1 MDEKT
6 MNREIEELAGSLSRC
21 MKVIMTTKD
30 VDMLDEAAET
40 ARQRL
45 SMLHTARRYQLHHGM
60 TPQNRPLATMTAEEL
75 AKLFETLIA
84 SIRNQDGA
92 IEELLT
98 LYPIN
103 EL

>member
-6 MNREIEELAGSLSRC
+6 VNHEIEELTGSLTRC
-21 MKVIMTTKD
+21 MQVILTTKNI
-30 VDMLDEAAET
+30 DMLDTAVET
-40 ARQRL
+40 AQQRL

-84 SIRNQDGA
+84 SIRNQEDA
-92 IEELLT
+92 KEALLT
-98 LYPIN
+98 LFPIDT
-103 EL
+103 L